1 MSDAPMSDGRL
12 ADGSPAESHPLTHEV
27 LKLFDQRGGSLY
39 GGEAVTQ
46 LQHALQAA
54 HFAEQDGAAPALIC
68 AALLH
73 DVGHLLHSLPDD
85 APDQGVDDRHE
96 ELAARWLAKR
106 FPASVSEPVR
116 MHVAAKRYLTAVE
129 PEYAALLSAP
139 SQLSLKL
146 QGGPMSDD
154 EVSKFESSPHY
165 WPAVQLRRWD
175 DAAKDPSMATADLAH
190 FANYLNEVLHSR
202 EVGDAK

>member
-1 MSDAPMSDGRL
+1 MSDGRL
-12 ADGSPAESHPLTHEV
+12 ADGSPAAPHPLTREV

-54 HFAEQDGAAPALIC
+54 HFAEQDGASPALIC

-73 DVGHLLHSLPDD
+73 DVGHLLHTLPDD

-96 ELAARWLAKR
+96 ELAARWLVKW

-116 MHVAAKRYLTAVE
+116 LHVAAKRYLTAVD
-129 PEYAALLSAP
+129 PEYAALLSPP

-146 QGGPMSDD
+146 QGGPMSED
-154 EVSKFESSPHY
+154 EVGEFEMSPHY

-175 DAAKDPSMATADLAH
+175 DAAKDPNLATADLEH
-190 FANYLNEVLHSR
+190 FATYLDEVLHSKK
-202 EVGDAK
+202 VGDVK